1 MTWRR
6 AAFSPVLLLGIWQIL
21 YEMCPAGGRVETE
34 LAASE
39 LRYTLGCSKDCSM
52 LKSSVKDVIY
62 SCCIVQRSYFDHC
75 IENVI

>member
-1 MTWRR
+1 M
-6 AAFSPVLLLGIWQIL
+6 
-21 YEMCPAGGRVETE
+21 ETE

-62 SCCIVQRSYFDHC
+62 SCCIVQRSYFDHR
-75 IENVI
+75 IENVIQYHFSKVHYSSCLYRT